1 MATSRDFF
9 GLATATPVQRAFLRI
24 ASGKPLGDL
33 ATHPDVVFAMGG
45 EDGVAALFPGVPK
58 ELMLLSGIRVG
69 KSLIAALLCVYWSQ
83 VADVSR
89 LGPGE
94 IPRISILSIAKDNAI
109 VILDHIIG
117 RVSAS
122 AKLKSLIIGDPTKEE
137 IVLRH
142 PSGVPIEIRVVAG
155 ARAGA
160 TLVSRWS
167 AGCVADEFPRWVGE
181 GEGVINWD
189 DSRRAVLDRIL
200 PNCQFVSIGS
210 PYAPVGP
217 AYDAVQKYH
226 GKPTQDAVLLKAPA
240 WMLNP
245 FYWTPEKIEE
255 SKRDPDVHVTDCL
268 ADFASPEESL
278 FNAVEIDSCVRK
290 APMFIAPDP
299 ALSYVAAMDPATR
312 SNGWTLIIATK
323 IGNRKIVVRCE
334 ERRGTKLAPLKPRE
348 VMIDFASI
356 LADYGIGTICSDQ
369 HLADAIKEI
378 AQDLGLFFKQIDWQ
392 SRIQAKKYQ
401 SLKTRMALAEV
412 ELPPDPMLRNDL
424 IQIRKRSTNN
434 GVKIMLPNSSDG
446 RHCDYAPALVMAL
459 SHYIDD
465 KEPDELTEGQRQ
477 LALENAMKQK
487 RMESVRRRIA
497 QDSKMPSAY
506 NRLKGKL

>member
-1 MATSRDFF
+1 MATGREYF
-9 GLATATPVQRAFLRI
+9 GLATATPVQRAFLRV
-24 ASGKPLGDL
+24 ASGVPLGDL
-33 ATHPDVVFAMGG
+33 ATNPDVILALGG
-45 EDGVAALFPGVPK
+45 EEAVAALYPGVPK

-83 VADVSR
+83 VADLSK

-117 RVSAS
+117 RVNAS
-122 AKLKSLIIGDPTKEE
+122 PKLRALVIGEPTKEE

-167 AGCVADEFPRWVGE
+167 AGAIADEFPRWVGE

-217 AYDAVQKYH
+217 AYDSVQKYH
-226 GKPTQDAVLLKAPA
+226 GKPTRDAVLFKAPA
-240 WMLNP
+240 WLLNP
-245 FYWTPEKIEE
+245 YYWTAEKIAE
-255 SKRDPDVHVTDCL
+255 SLRDPDVYVTDCA

-290 APMFIAPDP
+290 SPMFLSPDP

-312 SNGWTLIIATK
+312 ANGWTLIIATK
-323 IGNRKIVVRCE
+323 VGNRKIVVRCE
-334 ERRGTKLAPLKPRE
+334 ERRGTKLIPLKPRE
-348 VMIDFASI
+348 VMIDFANI

-369 HLADAIKEI
+369 HLASANQEIAHELGLHFKEI
-378 AQDLGLFFKQIDWQ
+378 NWS
-392 SRIQAKKYQ
+392 SRETAKRYQ
-401 SLKTRMALAEV
+401 SVKTRMALAEI
-412 ELPPDPMLRNDL
+412 ELPPDPLLRNDL

-434 GVKIMLPNSSDG
+434 GVKIILPNSSDG
-446 RHCDYAPALVMAL
+446 RHCDYAPSLVMAL
-459 SHYIDD
+459 SHFIDD
-465 KEPDELTEGQRQ
+465 REPDALTEGQKS
-477 LALENAMKQK
+477 LALENAFKQM
-487 RMESVRRRIA
+487 RIDAVRRRMA
-497 QDSKMPSAY
+497 TESRMPASFQ
-506 NRLKGKL
+506 RLKGKL